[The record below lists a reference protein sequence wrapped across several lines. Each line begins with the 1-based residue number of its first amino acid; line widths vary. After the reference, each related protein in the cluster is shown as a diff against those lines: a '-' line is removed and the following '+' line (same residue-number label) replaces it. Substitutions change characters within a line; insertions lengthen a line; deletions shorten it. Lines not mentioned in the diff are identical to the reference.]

1 MFKKIEIWIVLLICV
16 IFFIILILFGG
27 IVRYDLK
34 GGLKFK
40 KIREISS
47 FLSTIPE
54 NLKPSNLYL
63 NYKRFTNP
71 SMDSLVKINRHRTK
85 ERYKRYISKNRNE
98 LLLLARFDGNIDR
111 SIVEIIDLNNF
122 STLHTFLPDI
132 DEINRK
138 TNTKKDEFKSLLID
152 HGKSRYRITHPLLL
166 KNGDL
171 VFHSNN
177 SPLVKIDF
185 CSNFIWLNDT
195 DEFHHSNNKD
205 GEGNYWVPTRMFP
218 YSLDKKFVGKLHGN
232 WADDAITKVSEDGK
246 ILFQKSISDI
256 FFENNK
262 EYLILGQ
269 AKYNDDPIHLNDIQP
284 ALSNSEYWNKGD
296 LFLSFRSLS
305 MIIQYR
311 PSNNKIINILSGF
324 FFHQHDVDII
334 SNKEISIFNNNRLNT
349 IFTTTIFDNSEIL
362 IYDFQTKKYYK
373 KFNDTIAK
381 IKMKTETGGLSE
393 ILDDGSILIEEQDYG
408 RLIMIDNKG
417 NLEWEFVNKNDKN
430 ETYVLNWSRIVDDS
444 DTINNIKNMI
454 DKKECQ
460 N

>member
-1 MFKKIEIWIVLLICV
+1 
-16 IFFIILILFGG
+16 
-27 IVRYDLK
+27 
-34 GGLKFK
+34 
-40 KIREISS
+40 
-47 FLSTIPE
+47 
-54 NLKPSNLYL
+54 
-63 NYKRFTNP
+63 
-71 SMDSLVKINRHRTK
+71 
-85 ERYKRYISKNRNE
+85 
-98 LLLLARFDGNIDR
+98 
-111 SIVEIIDLNNF
+111 
-122 STLHTFLPDI
+122 
-132 DEINRK
+132 
-138 TNTKKDEFKSLLID
+138 
-152 HGKSRYRITHPLLL
+152 
-166 KNGDL
+166 
-171 VFHSNN
+171 
-177 SPLVKIDF
+177 
-185 CSNFIWLNDT
+185 
-195 DEFHHSNNKD
+195 
-205 GEGNYWVPTRMFP
+205 GNYWVPTRMFP